1 MAVFDKPNAGD
12 ASIVGDRRRPGPDV
26 VTFVVMIALIA
37 IGVLMIYASTREQ
50 LELQNLDP
58 GRLMQRQI
66 MFAVVAVAVYVIG
79 SLIDYREFRNYAAW
93 VYVGTLAALLLLL
106 SPLIPAQEGVKRWID
121 LGIFQVQPSEF
132 AKITMAIVLAT
143 VLAPARQEGMQWK
156 RIAQS
161 LFLVAIPALLIF
173 LQPDLGTMLVFA
185 FMSFVVLF
193 AAGATWKQLLTLVGG
208 AAGFIALVF
217 QRGLLKE
224 YQIERL
230 TAFYDPNADPLGPAY
245 QQSQSVTAIGSGQL
259 TGKGLFGGSLTNLDF
274 VPEQETDFIFTAI
287 GEQLGFFGS
296 AVVIAA
302 FVILLW
308 RTFIIAATA
317 RDRFGS
323 LLAVGIGSMIMFQV
337 FVNIGM
343 TMKIMPVTGLP
354 LPFLSYGGS
363 SLLTFAFSMGL
374 LNSIWRRRSPVPGE
388 TYIV

>member
-1 MAVFDKPNAGD
+1 M
-12 ASIVGDRRRPGPDV
+12 
-26 VTFVVMIALIA
+26 
-37 IGVLMIYASTREQ
+37 
-50 LELQNLDP
+50 
-58 GRLMQRQI
+58 
-66 MFAVVAVAVYVIG
+66 
-79 SLIDYREFRNYAAW
+79 
-93 VYVGTLAALLLLL
+93 
-106 SPLIPAQEGVKRWID
+106 
-121 LGIFQVQPSEF
+121 
-132 AKITMAIVLAT
+132 
-143 VLAPARQEGMQWK
+143 
-156 RIAQS
+156 
-161 LFLVAIPALLIF
+161 
-173 LQPDLGTMLVFA
+173 
-185 FMSFVVLF
+185 
-193 AAGATWKQLLTLVGG
+193 
-208 AAGFIALVF
+208 
-217 QRGLLKE
+217 
-224 YQIERL
+224 
-230 TAFYDPNADPLGPAY
+230 
-245 QQSQSVTAIGSGQL
+245 TAIGSGQL